1 MTVSE
6 LCRCEARERR
16 LVKTGV
22 LKNKQP
28 KTQMLDLHHK
38 VVRLDSSTRHHSEAG
53 NNLRTSPQEHWL
65 QVEAVVR
72 RFDVAVSPS

>member
-1 MTVSE
+1 MSCVDVRQGSKG
-6 LCRCEARERR
+6 R

-22 LKNKQP
+22 LKHKQP

-38 VVRLDSSTRHHSEAG
+38 VVRLDSTGHHSEAG

-65 QVEAVVR
+65 QVEAVMR